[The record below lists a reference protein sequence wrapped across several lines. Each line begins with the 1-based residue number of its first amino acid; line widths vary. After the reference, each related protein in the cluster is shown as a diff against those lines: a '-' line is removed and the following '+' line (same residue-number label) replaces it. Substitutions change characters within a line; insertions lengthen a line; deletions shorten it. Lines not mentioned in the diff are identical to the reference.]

1 LAYGNAEVV
10 PQANGIACESLLPMS
25 HSGDVRDAADA
36 YLRECFRRE
45 TPPHVNELAARLQVS
60 IYELSRRFRAAVGEP
75 PSSYLKRAQ
84 LRRAEHLLRTSALS
98 MNAVGYRSGFGT
110 RMSFY
115 RAFKRGVGVTPSSYR
130 RRK

>member
-1 LAYGNAEVV
+1 V
-10 PQANGIACESLLPMS
+10 PFADGIACESLLTMS
-25 HSGDVRDAADA
+25 RSGDVRDAADA

-45 TPPHVNELAARLQVS
+45 TPPHVNELAARLQLS
-60 IYELSRRFRAAVGEP
+60 IYELSRRFRTDVGEL

-110 RMSFY
+110 RVSFY
-115 RAFKRGVGVTPSSYR
+115 RAFKRAIGITPSSYR
-130 RRK
+130 QRK